1 VPDPDGLELIGGP
14 EPRPVVIVEYDPGW
28 PDRFESERA
37 RIAAA
42 LPHASTI
49 DHIGSTSVPG
59 LAAKAIIDIQVHVG
73 GELDDA
79 VVALESTGYRLRVR
93 EPGHRMLRTPECDVH
108 IHLWTDP
115 ADERRHLTFRDWLRV
130 DAADR
135 ALYERTKREL
145 ATHEWADMNGY
156 ADAKSD
162 VVAAILARAEA
173 WIRSTPGRVASV
185 ETTPRLGNR

>member
-1 VPDPDGLELIGGP
+1 MPGAHDDLELIGGP
-14 EPRPVVIVEYDPGW
+14 EPRPVVIVGYDPAW
-28 PDRFESERA
+28 PARFETERA

-42 LPHASTI
+42 LPDAGAI

-59 LAAKAIIDIQVHVG
+59 LGAKAIVDIQVHVDG
-73 GELDDA
+73 DLDAA
-79 VVALESTGYRLRVR
+79 VRRLEAVGYRLRVR
-93 EPGHRMLRTPECDVH
+93 EPGHRMLRTPERDVH

-115 ADERRHLTFRDWLRV
+115 ADERRHLLFRDWLRT

-135 ALYERTKREL
+135 ERYEATKREL
-145 ATHEWADMNGY
+145 ATHEWPDMNGY

-173 WIRSTPGRVASV
+173 WAASDGGR
-185 ETTPRLGNR
+185 